1 MFMVKARPLTQ
12 FLEKGAFAPM
22 EDETLKYV
30 FEQFK
35 SILQVAPILRT
46 PN

>member
-22 EDETLKYV
+22 EDETLKYA
-30 FEQFK
+30 FELFK
-35 SILQVAPILRT
+35 SILQVTPILRN

>member
-1 MFMVKARPLTQ
+1 MVKACPLTH
-12 FLEKGAFAPM
+12 FLKKGAFAPM
-22 EDETLKYV
+22 EDETLKYA